1 MAQNPYVHLGWNP
14 VPGEPGEVE
23 KLRTQLVNSASALR
37 TAYRKIDKLLGES
50 SFWEGD
56 AAAGFREALDGD
68 LPKYMKDAHRS
79 LTQAA
84 EHLGTWHGGLTG
96 RRELAHRYDVEAG
109 EHRSAL
115 RAADSRHEK
124 ARQDPDLGLAEQT
137 SDEGPEPRA
146 TQPRLTAADAR
157 LGDAVTAVNNAQA
170 ALDEVMRKAR
180 ELEGAHEDQARDLA
194 KKLKDAT
201 QDLAPEEPGRLG
213 KALGWI
219 GDDLTGTLN
228 TVAAVSGLL
237 AQLCTGPV
245 GIAMLLTSGALSLAT
260 TGSRLADPEVRA
272 SLADGFT
279 EGELDADFWANS
291 AFLVGDAVAA
301 VPEVRAVSGG
311 LRNALRS
318 RKSPSR
324 PVSAGQFLGRFT
336 DDTVTA
342 STRTARS
349 GSLDPAGYL
358 VVRAAGGSRAG
369 RGPVS
374 PAPGVATAGH
384 GPAGENVDASKSDG
398 DRGTATGGAAARTG
412 LFDGPGARM
421 IVGDVARVLR

>member
-84 EHLGTWHGGLTG
+84 GYLGTWHGGLTG

-109 EHRSAL
+109 EHKSEL

-124 ARQDPDLGLAEQT
+124 AGQDPDLRLAEQIFG
-137 SDEGPEPRA
+137 EGSEPRA
-146 TQPRLTAADAR
+146 AQPRLTAANAR
-157 LGDAVTAVNNAQA
+157 LGDAATAVNNAQA

-180 ELEGAHEDQARDLA
+180 ELEGTHEDQARDLA

-201 QDLAPEEPGRLG
+201 QDLAPEEPGWLG

-219 GDDLTGTLN
+219 GDDLTDTLN

-237 AQLCTGPV
+237 ALLCTGPV
-245 GIAMLLTSGALSLAT
+245 GIAMLLTAGALSLAT
-260 TGSRLADPEVRA
+260 MGSRLADPEVRA

-291 AFLVGDAVAA
+291 AFLVGDALAA
-301 VPEVRAVSGG
+301 VPEVGAVSRG
-311 LRNALRS
+311 LRNAVRS

-324 PVSAGQFLGRFT
+324 AVSAGQFLGRFT

-342 STRTARS
+342 SARTARP

-369 RGPVS
+369 RDPVP
-374 PAPGVATAGH
+374 PATGVVTAGH
-384 GPAGENVDASKSDG
+384 GPVGANADASKSDG
-398 DRGTATGGAAARTG
+398 GRHTAPGVDAARAS
-412 LFDGPGARM
+412 LFDGPDAPA

>member
-1 MAQNPYVHLGWNP
+1 MAQNPYLNLGWNP

-84 EHLGTWHGGLTG
+84 GHLGTWHGGLTG

-137 SDEGPEPRA
+137 LDEGPEPRA
-146 TQPRLTAADAR
+146 AQTRLTAADAR
-157 LGDAVTAVNNAQA
+157 LGEAVTAVDNAQA

-180 ELEGAHEDQARDLA
+180 ELEGTHEDQARDLA

-201 QDLAPEEPGRLG
+201 QDLAPEEPGGLG

-219 GDDLTGTLN
+219 GDDLTDTLN
-228 TVAAVSGLL
+228 TVAAVSGLSAL
-237 AQLCTGPV
+237 LCTGPV

-272 SLADGFT
+272 SLVDGFT

-301 VPEVRAVSGG
+301 VPEVGAVSRG
-311 LRNALRS
+311 LRNAVRS

-324 PVSAGQFLGRFT
+324 AVSAGQFLGRFT

-342 STRTARS
+342 STRTARP

-358 VVRAAGGSRAG
+358 VVRAAGGSRTG
-369 RGPVS
+369 RDPVP
-374 PAPGVATAGH
+374 PATGAVTAGH

-398 DRGTATGGAAARTG
+398 DRSTATGGAAARTG
-412 LFDGPGARM
+412 LFDGPGARA
-421 IVGDVARVLR
+421 IVGDVARGLR

>member
-1 MAQNPYVHLGWNP
+1 MAQNPYLNLGWNP

-23 KLRTQLVNSASALR
+23 RLRTQLVNSASALR

-84 EHLGTWHGGLTG
+84 GHLGTWHGGLTG

-137 SDEGPEPRA
+137 LDEGPEPRA
-146 TQPRLTAADAR
+146 AQTRLTAADAR
-157 LGDAVTAVNNAQA
+157 LGEAVTAVDNAQA

-180 ELEGAHEDQARDLA
+180 ELEGTHEDQARDLA

-201 QDLAPEEPGRLG
+201 QDLAPEEPGGLG

-219 GDDLTGTLN
+219 GDDLTDTLN
-228 TVAAVSGLL
+228 TVAAVSGLSAL
-237 AQLCTGPV
+237 LCTGPV

-301 VPEVRAVSGG
+301 VPEVGAVSRG
-311 LRNALRS
+311 LRNAVRS

-324 PVSAGQFLGRFT
+324 AVSAGQFLGRFT

-342 STRTARS
+342 STRTARP

-358 VVRAAGGSRAG
+358 VVRAAGGSRTG
-369 RGPVS
+369 RDPVPS
-374 PAPGVATAGH
+374 ATGAVTAAH

-398 DRGTATGGAAARTG
+398 DRSTATGGAAARTG
-412 LFDGPGARM
+412 LFDGPGARA
-421 IVGDVARVLR
+421 IVGDVARGLR